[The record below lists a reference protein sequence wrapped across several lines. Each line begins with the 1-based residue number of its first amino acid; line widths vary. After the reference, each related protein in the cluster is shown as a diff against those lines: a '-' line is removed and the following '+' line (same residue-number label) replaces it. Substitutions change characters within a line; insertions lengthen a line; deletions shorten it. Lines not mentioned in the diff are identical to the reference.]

1 MKINISK
8 EYLRFEKEKQEK
20 RKIYDNL
27 NMNVEQIEQIEA
39 IDKKIFRNDINYN
52 AHNIPLYSGDY
63 EYEEK
68 NMEQKSIVSHI
79 KNIYEEMD
87 YSLSGRYYWIDE
99 ISSDVLLNEI
109 HKLNAFEI
117 EVITLVAFDGYSKN
131 EAAKK
136 LNVLMIKCSTA
147 SKRYKIGLKT
157 RFAHLKKVWK
167 MNKIMSRKEVEYES
181 GNICSLFF

>member
-68 NMEQKSIVSHI
+68 NMEKKSIVSHI

-131 EAAKK
+131 EAAKI
-136 LNVLMIKCSTA
+136 LNVSYDKVQYSF
-147 SKRYKIGLKT
+147 KKIQNRLK
-157 RFAHLKKVWK
+157 
-167 MNKIMSRKEVEYES
+167 NKICTFEESVENE
-181 GNICSLFF
+181 

>member
-68 NMEQKSIVSHI
+68 NMEKKSIVSHI

-136 LNVLMIKCSTA
+136 LNVSYDKVQYCFKKIQNRLK
-147 SKRYKIGLKT
+147 SKICT
-157 RFAHLKKVWK
+157 FEE
-167 MNKIMSRKEVEYES
+167 SVENE
-181 GNICSLFF
+181 